1 MVINKSKKSNR
12 NWESKWI
19 RSTFQLDNY
28 SFKRIFAVLQCYL
41 FRISY
46 KTYRILVAVKIEH
59 FMTQL
64 LNFPWPEFIFVTLK
78 DLINKP
84 VQIKILGQ
92 SLYEDGLLW
101 YEQMVIYGNDWI
113 SKFNDFTDFTSDF
126 DSKIMIEWARDME
139 DIIEETMCKFKK
151 SLCRLKNL

>member
-1 MVINKSKKSNR
+1 
-12 NWESKWI
+12 
-19 RSTFQLDNY
+19 
-28 SFKRIFAVLQCYL
+28 
-41 FRISY
+41 
-46 KTYRILVAVKIEH
+46 
-59 FMTQL
+59 MTQL

-139 DIIEETMCKFKK
+139 DIIEETMCKLIK